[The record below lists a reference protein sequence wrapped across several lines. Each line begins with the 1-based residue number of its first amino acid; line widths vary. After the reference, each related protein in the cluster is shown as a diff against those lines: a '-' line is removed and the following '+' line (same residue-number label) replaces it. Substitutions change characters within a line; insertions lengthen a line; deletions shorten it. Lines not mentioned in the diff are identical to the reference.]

1 MAENASLF
9 LSYNELQNAMR
20 WYSGKSIAQELSLGQ
35 LAVAAAGAGAIT
47 SFFLCVR
54 HGLVLSSVLTQIG
67 RTCSTPIEL
76 VKCKMQVQMLLTP
89 PVQAIET
96 VLVGGAAAATLGS
109 PPPAVHKLPGPISVL
124 KSVVQTTGFRGL
136 WLGQTG
142 TLIRETGGGM
152 AWFVSKEAVARLL
165 LSRRAPAPDGHKQ
178 HLAAWESAVSGA
190 CAGLAYNVA
199 LFPADTVKS
208 AVQTEAEMRPRA
220 PGEPYPSFLATGK
233 AMYKAQG
240 LRGLYAGCG
249 ITAARAIPSSALIFL
264 IYDGLSK
271 RFE

>member
-1 MAENASLF
+1 
-9 LSYNELQNAMR
+9 
-20 WYSGKSIAQELSLGQ
+20 
-35 LAVAAAGAGAIT
+35 
-47 SFFLCVR
+47 
-54 HGLVLSSVLTQIG
+54 
-67 RTCSTPIEL
+67 
-76 VKCKMQVQMLLTP
+76 MLLAP
-89 PVQAIET
+89 PVQVVES
-96 VLVGGAAAATLGS
+96 VGGGAAALGS
-109 PPPAVHKLPGPISVL
+109 PSGGVHKLPGPISVL
-124 KSVVQTTGFRGL
+124 KSVVQTTGLRGL

-142 TLIRETGGGM
+142 TLIRETGGGV

-165 LSRRAPAPDGHKQ
+165 LSRRPPAPDGQKQ

-220 PGEPYPSFLATGK
+220 PGEPYPSFLATAK

-249 ITAARAIPSSALIFL
+249 ITAARAVPSSALIFL
-264 IYDGLSK
+264 IYDGLSR
-271 RFE
+271 RFA